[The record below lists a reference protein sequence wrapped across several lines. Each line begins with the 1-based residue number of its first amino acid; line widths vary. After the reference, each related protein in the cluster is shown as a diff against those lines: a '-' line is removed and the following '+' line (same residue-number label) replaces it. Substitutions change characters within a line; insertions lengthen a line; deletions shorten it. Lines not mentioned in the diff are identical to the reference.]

1 MSKSQSGILAT
12 VPSLARYLT
21 FSLVSAGAAHQVLA
35 AMKKLEGGDSRVI
48 GLGQSL
54 LLALDVAIE
63 EMREFPARSAAA
75 VEVPATPAALWCW
88 LRGSDRGSLLH
99 EGRALA
105 TVLAP
110 AFQLRDCIDA
120 FKYDGGRDLTGYE
133 DGTENP
139 EGDAALEAAIVT
151 GSGDH
156 LEGSSFV
163 AVQRWVHDLDGFDSR
178 NTQQQD
184 HIIGRRRRDNEE
196 LDDAPVSAHVKR
208 TAQES
213 FEPPAFVLR
222 RSMPWANETEAG
234 LVFVAFGKSF
244 NAFEALLQR
253 MTGGEDGITDAL
265 FTFTHPV
272 SGGYYWCPPAAGD
285 GLDLGLL
292 GIKG

>member
-1 MSKSQSGILAT
+1 MSKPQPGILAP

-21 FSLVSAGAAHQVLA
+21 FSLISAGAARQALA
-35 AMKKLEGGDSRVI
+35 AMNGLGGGDTRVI

-54 LLALDVAIE
+54 LLALDVALE
-63 EMREFPARSAAA
+63 EMREFPTHSAAA
-75 VEVPATPAALWCW
+75 IEVPATPAALWCW

-105 TVLAP
+105 AALAP

-120 FKYDGGRDLTGYE
+120 FKYDSGRDLTGYE

-139 EGDAALEAAIVT
+139 EEDAALEAAIV
-151 GSGDH
+151 SGRG
-156 LEGSSFV
+156 EQFNGSSFV
-163 AVQRWVHDLDGFDSR
+163 AVQRWVHDLDKFASR
-178 NTQQQD
+178 STQQQD
-184 HIIGRRRRDNEE
+184 HIIGRRRSDNEE
-196 LDDAPVSAHVKR
+196 MDDAPVSAHVKR

-213 FEPPAFVLR
+213 FEPPAFVVR

-234 LVFVAFGKSF
+234 LVFVAFGNSF
-244 NAFEALLQR
+244 NAFEALLNR

-272 SGGYYWCPPAAGD
+272 SGGYFWCPPAAGD

-292 GIKG
+292 GM